1 MKLNFK
7 YRILHL
13 TRIWSNQELR
23 KFSHLFRGKVINV
36 SGWKD
41 CDKEGH
47 IYRDYFSNY
56 DI

>member
-7 YRILHL
+7 YRILRL